1 MTDKEREN
9 QARRPSKE
17 QIIYANILVIGVWS
31 GIAIM
36 VTTYFIYMAGILP
49 PHVDIALIPSLWGKG
64 VDEFLALTNAP
75 HGWGWLF
82 LLSKGDFLNYI
93 GFVLLAL
100 MTIVCYL
107 TLLKG
112 YVRKKDWIYASIA
125 VLEIAVLAVAASG
138 LLGSG
143 GH

>member
-1 MTDKEREN
+1 MNEQEKE
-9 QARRPSKE
+9 ARRPSKE
-17 QIIYANILVIGVWS
+17 QVIYANILVIGVWV

-36 VTTYFIYMAGILP
+36 VTTYFIYLGGFMA
-49 PHVDIALIPSLWGKG
+49 PHVDSALIPKLWGKG
-64 VDEFLALTNAP
+64 VDEFLHITNSP
-75 HGWGWLF
+75 HGWGWTRYLA
-82 LLSKGDFLNYI
+82 KGDYLNYL

-112 YVRKKDWIYASIA
+112 YIRKKDWIYASIA
-125 VLEIAVLAVAASG
+125 FLEIAVLAVAASG
-138 LLGSG
+138 LLGTG